1 MADIFV
7 GCEFPT
13 YRELQAAADCLSD
26 ATGSRLVKSTGT
38 RSAGCHN
45 SIVKAPYMRIDEAS
59 LRYSFL
65 NLACP
70 LAPDCQ
76 FGLRA
81 KACPKRQALV
91 IVQLCLA
98 HSGHDSPAL
107 SAVGLRALGSMAL
120 REASLCGDLPAA
132 RRLLTSGYSADSACP
147 ATGLA
152 PLHWAAIGCQPGA
165 IQLLLKAGADPG
177 QTDSAGLTPRD
188 RARDQATIEALM
200 VERQPCLS
208 SSSGSSTPT
217 VRRAET
223 PTAATASIQASFAV
237 ESGSAGADVTAPAAH
252 EQPDAEAADDAESLS
267 TMACLT
273 VPDSSLALPTTPQAD
288 TSQLTDGRPN
298 SARRSSSNC
307 GGEIRQQRLR
317 QPHCSAGSGS
327 RRRRCLTPFEIDPE
341 RHLRCPAAVAGH
353 PTALL
358 AAWRAEAPRLLAERV
373 AAGASGAAG
382 ANKASLICCWQCAG
396 ALLTGLEAA
405 TGANLLV
412 TNSVSIE
419 SYLSR
424 HPGSAGATPLPL
436 LSAALYVAAHSSL
449 EHNHPVG
456 RPADRLSR
464 RVGYSRLG
472 TQRLQ
477 PSRSSQ
483 PRSPPPEDVGVDF
496 NLADGDSAV
505 DDTEGVANIGVCF
518 DLAAADDQ
526 RRRMK
531 TAYPIV
537 PFAPPEMRIVK
548 FMAMGFRQ
556 DGRQDEATQQ
566 VLQQRPRPPR
576 KPQQQQ
582 QPPPWPAA
590 SVRWSDRAA
599 GFPVLKVYRGGAA
612 QSGAAVPAVVTAV
625 SGPMRCSSAAAG
637 CLPETW
643 CAQPVGNCPEAAG

>member
-1 MADIFV
+1 
-7 GCEFPT
+7 
-13 YRELQAAADCLSD
+13 
-26 ATGSRLVKSTGT
+26 
-38 RSAGCHN
+38 
-45 SIVKAPYMRIDEAS
+45 
-59 LRYSFL
+59 
-65 NLACP
+65 
-70 LAPDCQ
+70 
-76 FGLRA
+76 
-81 KACPKRQALV
+81 
-91 IVQLCLA
+91 
-98 HSGHDSPAL
+98 
-107 SAVGLRALGSMAL
+107 
-120 REASLCGDLPAA
+120 
-132 RRLLTSGYSADSACP
+132 
-147 ATGLA
+147 
-152 PLHWAAIGCQPGA
+152 
-165 IQLLLKAGADPG
+165 
-177 QTDSAGLTPRD
+177 
-188 RARDQATIEALM
+188 M

-252 EQPDAEAADDAESLS
+252 EQPDAETADDAESLS

-288 TSQLTDGRPN
+288 TSQLTDVRPN

-424 HPGSAGATPLPL
+424 HPGSGRLADLIHLKYAQVFVLCDHSPRLGHRRPTRLPRARL
-436 LSAALYVAAHSSL
+436 NCPFQLVLRLAAAQRALYVAAHSSL

-582 QPPPWPAA
+582 QPSPWPAA

-625 SGPMRCSSAAAG
+625 PGRCGAAQQQPGVSQRPGALSLLATAQKQPVDPQIQKLWDIGESDLTAATDSAATADSPSEVAG
-637 CLPETW
+637 SDLSAW
-643 CAQPVGNCPEAAG
+643 IVRLSDS